1 MNKKYYWL
9 KLKENFFEEDTISWI
24 EEQEKGVYYINFY
37 LKLCLKAMNS
47 EGKLIRKVGEML
59 IPYDVKALAKMT
71 GVEQDT
77 VVVAMEVLKNTGLIE
92 ILENGEI
99 YLTQLNDMIG
109 SETKWA
115 EKKRIQRSKKEEGH
129 IEDNVPLLSGQSP
142 IRDKRKEKDI
152 DIDKDI
158 YIEQPSPSASNS
170 TKTTKESKHKYGEFK
185 HVLLTDKEKDK
196 LLSELGEHKF
206 NLVIKR
212 LDEYIEETGKKY
224 KNHNLTIRRWVID
237 AVTKENPQVQSSR
250 TNKDDGSSVI
260 FNPRRDLPGYW
271 SEDDD
276 DDPSLVIFDPT
287 RDL

>member
-152 DIDKDI
+152 DIDIDKDI
-158 YIEQPSPSASNS
+158 D
-170 TKTTKESKHKYGEFK
+170 KDKKHKYGEYR
-185 HVLLTDKEKDK
+185 HVLLTDKEKNK
-196 LLSELGEHKF
+196 LLSELGEYKF

-237 AVTKENPQVQSSR
+237 AVTKQMPTQEVYNEP
-250 TNKDDGSSVI
+250 VI
-260 FNPRRDLPGYW
+260 QDEPL
-271 SEDDD
+271 
-276 DDPSLVIFDPT
+276 DPKLQEECE
-287 RDL
+287 RLQRELNEKWGH